1 MKQAIVVVPLFLLLL
16 TILYLFIP
24 VSPEK
29 ISHESLISPDAQIV
43 LTQYDLKDRVAEFS
57 ASSLGLAIAD
67 LRYDIV
73 GKELGMTDEEI
84 DRFQQLREEIKNTYQ
99 NPLVQMLIGREISV
113 ALFPFVQEE
122 SGEFVRQ
129 LSDHLLLV
137 SRPRQNTRMMDVAA
151 WAISSDERIT
161 TVHYG
166 VHAITRFE
174 LEDNRRLSVARVK
187 DLIVMSLNERIL
199 RNSLDLY
206 DGDQQGLRG
215 NEEYRSKI
223 DQFEGASFIGYV
235 NFAGLPDLINSAILR
250 TASADAQV
258 RLLDN
263 DQMEAYSSAIF
274 GAWRAEDTIMDKAVI
289 SIKPELLDDHSRSVF
304 STQGALP
311 QSHTRI
317 APDSIVYHW
326 SNQFNPATLMTMIGV
341 DSSGSGTSSEL
352 PLLGDLEQI
361 TGLTPPQLFNLFDN
375 ELTIAVRGINEN
387 QLVPLPRF
395 LLSVKSGEMETL
407 KEAVNKLIDHYSI
420 PVRRKTIEKAEIISW
435 GGIIGISSVLPT
447 LSFTDESVI
456 ISSSRE
462 QIRKYIDP
470 QRGQSLV
477 DNPSFNKMSTTLLK
491 PSNSITFFDFA
502 RTAEMLQEMVS
513 WGGTMLA
520 LKDRELARKSK
531 VLIDDLVNPLL
542 EGLAMYSIIGSRKY
556 HDGNTIVFE
565 SFTRLDNGTQ

>member
-57 ASSLGLAIAD
+57 ASPLGLAIAD

-84 DRFQQLREEIKNTYQ
+84 DRFQQLREEINNTYQ

-113 ALFPFVQEE
+113 ALFPFVQVE
-122 SGEFVRQ
+122 SVEFVRQ

-326 SNQFNPATLMTMIGV
+326 SNQFNPETLMTMIGV

-477 DNPSFNKMSTTLLK
+477 DNPSFKKMSATLLK

>member
-57 ASSLGLAIAD
+57 ASPLGLAIAD

-84 DRFQQLREEIKNTYQ
+84 DRFQQLREEINNTYQ

-113 ALFPFVQEE
+113 ALFPFVQVE
-122 SGEFVRQ
+122 SVEFVRQ

-326 SNQFNPATLMTMIGV
+326 SNQFNPETLMTMIGV

-477 DNPSFNKMSTTLLK
+477 DNPSFNKMSATLLK

>member
-122 SGEFVRQ
+122 SGEFVKQ

-326 SNQFNPATLMTMIGV
+326 SNQFNPETLMTMIGV

-477 DNPSFNKMSTTLLK
+477 DNPSFNKMSATLLK